1 MNTLRAAGET
11 VKRVFPAIIERCRK
25 SNTQK
30 TASIKGDGSVHST
43 SSRLVE
49 PCKSVA
55 RSLTNKRKSYRRKS
69 ILSGFFK
76 DTSSSDCQTPSEMQ
90 PKAQP
95 VPTSPAVRQETKP
108 QIQLE
113 EIPVGEDSRSSGG
126 AELQGKVDEK
136 AATGPP
142 SSATPPKLPPIAGT
156 SKQKGHTNMAEGSA
170 FAPIVLEQQ
179 QLQKHLSVPELP
191 PRHAGKPQD
200 DDTLPPA
207 HLASSLKVEPSKAVD
222 TGPTESNTVS
232 GLGQLIDY

>member
-11 VKRVFPAIIERCRK
+11 VKRVIPAIIERCRK

-30 TASIKGDGSVHST
+30 TASIKADGSVHST

-90 PKAQP
+90 PKSQP
-95 VPTSPAVRQETKP
+95 VPTSPAVGQKTKSN
-108 QIQLE
+108 IQLV
-113 EIPVGEDSRSSGG
+113 EIPVGEDSHSSGG
-126 AELQGKVDEK
+126 AELQGKMDEK

-156 SKQKGHTNMAEGSA
+156 SQQKGHTNMAEESA

-179 QLQKHLSVPELP
+179 QLQKHLSVPE
-191 PRHAGKPQD
+191 HTGKPQD

-207 HLASSLKVEPSKAVD
+207 HLASSVKVEPSKAVD